1 MVTHSNLDTFNLV
14 TGLDITNLLVIKKK
28 KKSGLTY

>member
-28 KKSGLTY
+28 ISGLTY